1 VAPPTPGSRA
11 PSAARATPARV
22 ALVGARGYTGREV
35 LTLLAAHA
43 GVEIALV
50 TSGKDAGQKVFPD
63 GPPPAR
69 ADLADLTYAAPSPEE
84 AASLRLDAYLL
95 ALPNGTSE
103 PWVSAI
109 HATRPDAV
117 IVDLSA
123 DHRFDD
129 AWVYGQPERH
139 RARLRGATRI
149 ANPGCYATAMQLALA
164 PLVPLLAPGA
174 PPSVFGVSGYSGAGT
189 TPSPKN
195 DPEVLEDNL
204 LPYALTG
211 HVHERE
217 VSRQLGTKVFFAP
230 HVAPFF
236 RGITCTSSVAFAAS
250 HTREALAARYAEAYA
265 DEPLALW
272 SASPEPPLV
281 RDIMNRHE
289 VAIGGLTVSDDGLH
303 AVVVSTIDNLLGG
316 AATQAVR
323 NLNLALGFP
332 ERQGI
337 DAPSR

>member
-1 VAPPTPGSRA
+1 MG
-11 PSAARATPARV
+11 ARV

-35 LTLLAAHA
+35 LGLLAAHE

-50 TSGKDAGQKVFPD
+50 TSAKDAGQKVWPED
-63 GPPPAR
+63 APSPALSELR
-69 ADLADLTYAAPSPEE
+69 FEAPSPEE
-84 AASLRLDAYLL
+84 AAARGCDAYLL
-95 ALPNGTSE
+95 ALPNGTSA
-103 PWVSAI
+103 PWVEAI
-109 HATRPDAV
+109 TAARPAAV
-117 IVDLSA
+117 LVDLSA

-129 AWVYGQPERH
+129 GWVYGQPERL
-139 RARLRGATRI
+139 RDRIRGAKRI

-164 PLVPLLAPGA
+164 PLVSLLAPGC

-195 DPEVLEDNL
+195 DPEVLRDNL
-204 LPYALTG
+204 LPYSLVG

-217 VSRQLGTKVFFAP
+217 VTRQLGTRVHFMP

-236 RGITCTSSVAFAAS
+236 RGITCTTSVTFSASQDRNALASRFAA
-250 HTREALAARYAEAYA
+250 AYAE
-265 DEPLALW
+265 EPLVVW
-272 SASPEPPLV
+272 SAGKDPPLV

-289 VAIGGLTVSDDGLH
+289 VAIGGLSLSEDGLH

>member
-1 VAPPTPGSRA
+1 M
-11 PSAARATPARV
+11 ARGETKARARV

-35 LTLLAAHA
+35 LGIFAAHD
-43 GVEIALV
+43 GVDVALV
-50 TSGKDAGQKVFPD
+50 TSGKDAGQKVYG
-63 GPPPAR
+63 GPGAPAPR
-69 ADLADLTYAAPSPEE
+69 PDLADLVYAAPSPDE
-84 AASLRLDAYLL
+84 AAALRLDAYLL
-95 ALPNGTSE
+95 ALPNGTSA
-103 PWVSAI
+103 PWVDAI
-109 HATRPDAV
+109 TAARPGAV

-129 AWVYGQPERH
+129 AWVYGQPERL
-139 RARLRGATRI
+139 RDRLRSATRI

-164 PLVPLLAPGA
+164 PLVPLLAKDA

-195 DPEVLEDNL
+195 DPEVLRDNL
-204 LPYALTG
+204 LPYALVG

-217 VSRQLGTKVFFAP
+217 VSRQLGTRVHFAP

-236 RGITCTSSVAFAAS
+236 RGITCTTSVTFDAPQS
-250 HTREALAARYAEAYA
+250 RDELVRRYTDAYEG
-265 DEPLALW
+265 EPLVLW
-272 SASPEPPLV
+272 SDAKDPPLV

-289 VAIGGLTVSDDGLH
+289 VAIGGLAVSEDGHH

-323 NLNLALGFP
+323 NLNLALGLP

>member
-1 VAPPTPGSRA
+1 MDSRA
-11 PSAARATPARV
+11 RARV
-22 ALVGARGYTGREV
+22 ALIGARGYTGREV
-35 LTLLAAHA
+35 LGLLAAHEL
-43 GVEIALV
+43 VEVALV
-50 TSGKDAGQKVFPD
+50 TSGKDAGQKVFPESA
-63 GPPPAR
+63 PR
-69 ADLADLTYAAPSPEE
+69 EDLAELRFEAPSPDE
-84 AASLRLDAYLL
+84 AAARACDAYLL
-95 ALPNGTSE
+95 ALPNGTSA
-103 PWVSAI
+103 PWVEAI
-109 HATRPDAV
+109 TKARPEAS
-117 IVDLSA
+117 IIDLSA

-129 AWVYGQPERH
+129 AWIYGQPERL
-139 RARLRGATRI
+139 RDELRGANRI

-195 DPEVLEDNL
+195 DPEVLRDNL
-204 LPYALTG
+204 LPYSLVG

-217 VSRQLGTKVFFAP
+217 VTRQLGRAVYFAP

-236 RGITCTSSVAFAAS
+236 RGITCTTSMTFAAPQ
-250 HTREALAARYAEAYA
+250 TREALLERYVAAYEH
-265 DEPLALW
+265 EPLVVF
-272 SASPEPPLV
+272 SDSHEPPLV
-281 RDIMNRHE
+281 RDIMGRHH
-289 VAIGGLTVSDDGLH
+289 VAIGGLALSSDGTH

-337 DAPSR
+337 DASTH